1 VNLLMNATTIGGE
14 LAWVYLRYPQARRPS
29 RKCVIREALIKSVQ
43 MRKMTKFQK
52 CLASITVSC
61 FESGREISKT
71 PELLNDFPEIL
82 KDAGSADSTYDRIY
96 GNMDWGNARTDQC
109 LVSVGDR
116 DVTYKSE
123 FIEIKLDLPRY
134 FAYELIDGYE
144 GYAAQDGK
152 YEKEEVLDKAVSL
165 LCDKLD
171 YMHRDLQQTATRG
184 LLDSHNLVIAHRRD
198 FGGKLSLREER
209 RESNK
214 HFKIKFPPGRKRTPL
229 EDSGKQAAIKL
240 YNELRAILI
249 PGFDKTNESVTK
261 MKAAFDAVTVAD
273 LPDPGSRIADQLW
286 AKKSPNQAAIYL
298 IAQKL
303 NKSDRHVRRWVSGK

>member
-1 VNLLMNATTIGGE
+1 MV
-14 LAWVYLRYPQARRPS
+14 RR
-29 RKCVIREALIKSVQ
+29 ALINSAQ

-52 CLASITVSC
+52 CLASITVTC
-61 FESGREISKT
+61 FDSGRGVPKT

-82 KDAGSADSTYDRIY
+82 EDTGFADSIYNRIY
-96 GNMDWGNARTDQC
+96 GKMDWENARTDQC

-134 FAYELIDGYE
+134 FAHELIDGYE

-152 YEKEEVLDKAVSL
+152 YEKEGVLIQAVSL

-171 YMHRDLQQTATRG
+171 YVHRDLQQTATRA

-198 FGGKLSLREER
+198 FGLSLEEER

-214 HFKIKFPPGRKRTPL
+214 YFKIKFPPGRKRTPL

-249 PGFDKTNESVTK
+249 PGFDKTNKSVTK
-261 MKAAFDAVTVAD
+261 IKAAFDAVTVAD
-273 LPDPGSRIADQLW
+273 LPDPESRIADQLW

-298 IAQKL
+298 IAHKL